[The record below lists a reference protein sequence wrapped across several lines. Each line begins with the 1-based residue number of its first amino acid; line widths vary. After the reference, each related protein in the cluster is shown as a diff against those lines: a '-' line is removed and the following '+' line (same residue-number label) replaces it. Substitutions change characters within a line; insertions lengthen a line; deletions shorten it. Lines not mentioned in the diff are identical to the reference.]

1 MQGSGSLLATSRGT
15 AFLQYLLQESQEMA
29 FAYNYDNY
37 LQARKVQQSWNQAAR
52 DARQFQHLQVL
63 ETACVLVLILH
74 YKK

>member
-1 MQGSGSLLATSRGT
+1 
-15 AFLQYLLQESQEMA
+15 MA